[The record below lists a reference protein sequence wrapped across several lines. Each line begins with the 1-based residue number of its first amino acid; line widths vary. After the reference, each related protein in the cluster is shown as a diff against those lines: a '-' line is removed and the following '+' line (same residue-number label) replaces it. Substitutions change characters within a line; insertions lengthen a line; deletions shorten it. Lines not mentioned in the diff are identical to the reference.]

1 MSSNQSAFAK
11 LNAINVRDKV
21 ERKGNQDYLSWAY
34 AWSILKHEYPDAQR
48 TVYESPFTGMNYFTD
63 GNTAYVKVGITIGE
77 LEHIDYL
84 PIMDF
89 RNKAISV
96 GDVTSF
102 DVNKTIQRSTVK
114 AIAMHGLGIQLWTGE
129 DIPELTTSAPAR
141 PIMVDKTALVIG
153 DGNWE
158 KVKNYAVS
166 NKELGDSAIIKNLE
180 KKYKLSAD
188 VKTELKSLLK

>member
-1 MSSNQSAFAK
+1 MSNNQSAFAK

-34 AWSILKHEYPDAQR
+34 AWSILKHEYPEAQR

-63 GNTAYVKVGITIGE
+63 GNTAYVKVGVTIGE

-84 PIMDF
+84 PIMNYN
-89 RNKAISV
+89 NKAIAVESI
-96 GDVTSF
+96 TSF

-141 PIMVDKTALVIG
+141 PMMVDKTELVIG

-166 NKELGDSAIIKNLE
+166 NKELGGATIIKNLE

-188 VKTELKSLLK
+188 IKTELKSLLK

>member
-1 MSSNQSAFAK
+1 MSNNQSAFAK

-34 AWSILKHEYPDAQR
+34 AWSILKHEYPEAQR

-63 GNTAYVKVGITIGE
+63 GNTAYVKVGVTIGE

-180 KKYKLSAD
+180 KKYKLSAE
-188 VKTELKSLLK
+188 VKAELKSLLK

>member
-180 KKYKLSAD
+180 KKYKLSAE

>member
-1 MSSNQSAFAK
+1 MSNNQSAFAK

-34 AWSILKHEYPDAQR
+34 AWSILKHEYPEAQR

-63 GNTAYVKVGITIGE
+63 GNTAYVKVGISIGE

-89 RNKAISV
+89 RNKAIPV

-129 DIPELTTSAPAR
+129 DLPELVVSAPVK
-141 PIMVDKTALVIG
+141 PTMVEKTALVIG

-180 KKYKLSAD
+180 KKYKLSAE
-188 VKTELKSLLK
+188 VKTELKSLVK

>member
-34 AWSILKHEYPDAQR
+34 AWSILKHEYPEAQR

-63 GNTAYVKVGITIGE
+63 GNTAYVKVGVTIGE

-180 KKYKLSAD
+180 KKYKLSAE
-188 VKTELKSLLK
+188 VKAELKSLLK

>member
-1 MSSNQSAFAK
+1 MSNNQSAFAK

-34 AWSILKHEYPDAQR
+34 AWSILKHEYPEAQR

-63 GNTAYVKVGITIGE
+63 GNTAYVKVGVTVNG

-84 PIMDF
+84 PIMNYN
-89 RNKAISV
+89 NKAIPVDSL
-96 GDVTSF
+96 TSF

-129 DIPELTTSAPAR
+129 DIPELTTQAPVK
-141 PIMVDKTALVIG
+141 PMMVDKTTLSVG
-153 DGNWE
+153 DENWE
-158 KVKNYAVS
+158 KVKNYALS
-166 NKELGDSAIIKNLE
+166 NKELGADTIIKNLE
-180 KKYKLSAD
+180 KKYKIAAA

>member
-1 MSSNQSAFAK
+1 MSNNQSAFAK

-21 ERKGNQDYLSWAY
+21 ERKGSQDYLSWAY
-34 AWSILKHEYPDAQR
+34 AWSILKHEYPEAQR
-48 TVYESPFTGMNYFTD
+48 NVYESPFTGMNYFTD

-89 RNKAISV
+89 RNKAIPV

-129 DIPELTTSAPAR
+129 DLPELVVATPTR
-141 PIMVDKTALVIG
+141 PMMVEKTELVIG

-166 NKELGDSAIIKNLE
+166 NKEIGSATIIKNLE
-180 KKYKLSAD
+180 KKYKLSAE
-188 VKTELKSLLK
+188 VKTELKSLVK

>member
-1 MSSNQSAFAK
+1 MSNNQSAFAK

-21 ERKGNQDYLSWAY
+21 ERKGNMDYLSWAY

-63 GNTAYVKVGITIGE
+63 GKTCYVKVGVTIGE

-89 RNKAISV
+89 KNKAIPVDS
-96 GDVTSF
+96 VTSF

-129 DIPELTTSAPAR
+129 DIPELTIAPPVKPA
-141 PIMVDKTALVIG
+141 MVTKITLVKGDVNWTKVEKYAL
-153 DGNWE
+153 E
-158 KVKNYAVS
+158 
-166 NKELGDSAIIKNLE
+166 NKGLGEDTIIKNLE
-180 KKYKLSAD
+180 NKYKISTE
-188 VKTELKSLLK
+188 VKAEIKNLLK

>member
-1 MSSNQSAFAK
+1 MSNNQSAFAK

-34 AWSILKHEYPDAQR
+34 AWSILKHEYPEAQR

-89 RNKAISV
+89 RNKAIPV

>member
-1 MSSNQSAFAK
+1 MSNNQSAFAK

-21 ERKGNQDYLSWAY
+21 ERKGSQDYLSWAY
-34 AWSILKHEYPDAQR
+34 AWSILKHEYPEAQR

-89 RNKAISV
+89 RNKAIPV

-129 DIPELTTSAPAR
+129 DLPELVVSAPVK
-141 PIMVDKTALVIG
+141 PMMVDKTTLVVG

-166 NKELGDSAIIKNLE
+166 NKELGDSTIIKNLE
-180 KKYKLSAD
+180 KKYKLSAE
-188 VKTELKSLLK
+188 VKAELKSLLK

>member
-1 MSSNQSAFAK
+1 MSNNQSAFAK

-34 AWSILKHEYPDAQR
+34 AWSILKHEYPEAQR

-63 GNTAYVKVGITIGE
+63 GNTAYVKVGVTIGE

-84 PIMDF
+84 PIMNYN
-89 RNKAISV
+89 NKAISV
-96 GDVTSF
+96 ESVTSF

>member
-188 VKTELKSLLK
+188 VKSELKSLLK

>member
-1 MSSNQSAFAK
+1 MSNNQSAFAK

-21 ERKGNQDYLSWAY
+21 ERKGSQDYLSWAY
-34 AWSILKHEYPDAQR
+34 AWSILKHEYPEAQR
-48 TVYESPFTGMNYFTD
+48 NVYESPFTGMNYFTD

-89 RNKAISV
+89 RNKAIPV

-129 DIPELTTSAPAR
+129 DIPELVVAQTR
-141 PIMVDKTALVIG
+141 PIMVDKTELVIG

-166 NKELGDSAIIKNLE
+166 NNELGGATIIKNLE

>member
-158 KVKNYAVS
+158 QVKNYAVS

>member
-1 MSSNQSAFAK
+1 MSNNQSAFAK

-34 AWSILKHEYPDAQR
+34 AWSILKHEYPEAQR

-63 GNTAYVKVGITIGE
+63 GNTAYVKVGVTIGE

-84 PIMDF
+84 PIMNYN
-89 RNKAISV
+89 NKAISV
-96 GDVTSF
+96 ESVTSF

-141 PIMVDKTALVIG
+141 PMMVDKTELVIG

-166 NKELGDSAIIKNLE
+166 NKELGGATIIKNLE

-188 VKTELKSLLK
+188 IKTELKSLLK